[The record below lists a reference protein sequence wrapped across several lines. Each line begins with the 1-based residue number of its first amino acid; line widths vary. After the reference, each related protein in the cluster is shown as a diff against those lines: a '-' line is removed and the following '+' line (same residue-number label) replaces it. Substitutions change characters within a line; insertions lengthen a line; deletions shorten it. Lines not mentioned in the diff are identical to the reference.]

1 MSNPEQPAGVPP
13 YTPQYPAQPGQQY
26 PAQPY
31 PGQQYPGQPYPGQPY
46 PPQPLPAQP
55 YPYAYAPEPRTNV
68 LAIISLV
75 SAFVV
80 SIAAV
85 ITGHIALSQI
95 KRTGES
101 GRGMALAGLIIG
113 YVGVAIT
120 AVFFVVWLTLFIALA
135 SHSMST
141 TGISS

>member
-1 MSNPEQPAGVPP
+1 MSNTEQPGDVPP
-13 YTPQYPAQPGQQY
+13 YPGQQQY
-26 PAQPY
+26 PGQEQYGGQQHYGAQPY
-31 PGQQYPGQPYPGQPY
+31 PGQPGS
-46 PPQPLPAQP
+46 P

-75 SAFVV
+75 SAFIV

-85 ITGHIALSQI
+85 ITGHIALAQI
-95 KRTGES
+95 KRTGEN

-113 YVGVAIT
+113 YVGVA
-120 AVFFVVWLTLFIALA
+120 AGALFFIVWLTLFFSIM

-141 TGISS
+141 SGISS